1 MPGTSQLQFK
11 IIFISRS
18 VLLYIQNF
26 LLLWYNGLNQTF
38 NIFLTPFSVCM
49 HPIGISSS
57 SIALEYLVLKVVT

>member
-11 IIFISRS
+11 IILY
-18 VLLYIQNF
+18 LLYIQNF

-49 HPIGISSS
+49 HPISISSG
-57 SIALEYLVLKVVT
+57 SIALEYLVLKVAT